1 MSSLSTTGRQ
11 LSTNIRDNADNGSH
25 PSNSLIVQ
33 SAYWDCL
40 SYCLVLDTSS
50 SIFTMIYINNINI
63 LKIHSGK
70 VFVGP
75 FNSEKALV
83 SNYNVDLF
91 FVLLI
96 SKLENPSIVLLAS
109 QTLWIWIGYIII
121 RWDPK
126 KQSVLCVTVLYKKCW
141 RRHIRYM

>member
-1 MSSLSTTGRQ
+1 
-11 LSTNIRDNADNGSH
+11 
-25 PSNSLIVQ
+25 
-33 SAYWDCL
+33 
-40 SYCLVLDTSS
+40 
-50 SIFTMIYINNINI
+50 MIYINNINI

-109 QTLWIWIGYIII
+109 QTL
-121 RWDPK
+121 
-126 KQSVLCVTVLYKKCW
+126 
-141 RRHIRYM
+141 